1 MLMDPHP
8 SQQHTGLHHA
18 VWQLQQEVNR
28 PKSRFKHFLAWE
40 VWGGWGSKSGA
51 NNSWSVA
58 SPVLTPHILKYFIC
72 EIKFTPRCSWRWC
85 VRHSPTWCP
94 WSSSPWTSWGWT
106 EVRVWAGPILQN
118 YFWSTFYLELVN
130 SDNNHLL
137 STGIIEQLDSLQH
150 DRLGISN
157 SRNHKQIVTMLQ
169 WKRLLLLVKTT
180 SHVTCSIQSECFIAS

>member
-8 SQQHTGLHHA
+8 VNSMQVSIMQFDNFNRKYPGSKQGLNLPRPRSLGWMGEQIRRQHIL
-18 VWQLQQEVNR
+18 V
-28 PKSRFKHFLAWE
+28 SRFTC
-40 VWGGWGSKSGA
+40 
-51 NNSWSVA
+51 
-58 SPVLTPHILKYFIC
+58 TPHILKYFIC

-85 VRHSPTWCP
+85 VLRSPTWCP

-180 SHVTCSIQSECFIAS
+180 SHVTCSIKSECFIAS